1 MATRLGKIVADFRT
15 SLATRIAV
23 SGTSATLQ
31 SATDDD
37 SVSLPA
43 GVYYFT
49 IDGDNA
55 QKEHIQCS
63 LSSTA
68 ITSIQS
74 VSRQGV
80 LTSGCVRE
88 HRIGASV
95 VITDFAHIKY
105 MSDLLDGT
113 TNLNASVPLG
123 YDGTASVTTANQ
135 LATKAYVDGVA
146 IAGASDASTTVKG
159 IVEEATDAELQA
171 GTGAGGTSARLFA
184 GGASHNQ
191 TAAANKV
198 PVAKSNAKLDDGWI
212 GLTTAGDIVYSD
224 GTDLQRLAA
233 TTARFLRMNGTTPE
247 WGGANLDEAN
257 TFFGATDIS
266 GAEAETL
273 SSAATS
279 DAQSLHTHGNLSQRQ
294 HSFSTLVNVVNTTT
308 ETTILTKSISGGILG
323 TANALLGKIFI
334 NNINFAVGAT
344 LTLRL
349 KYGGSTVATIAL
361 VNNAGGNISSYEGKI
376 EFDVLASGATG
387 TQTGH
392 IEAYVSVSAGSISN
406 IADRNAFDL
415 SVGTSSIDSTS
426 AQTLLVT
433 AQWSGASASS
443 SVSFDHGWVEALRG

>member
-105 MSDLLDGT
+105 MGDLLDGT

-433 AQWSGASASS
+433 AQWSSASVQS
-443 SVSFDHGWVEALRG
+443 DVSFDHGWVEALRG